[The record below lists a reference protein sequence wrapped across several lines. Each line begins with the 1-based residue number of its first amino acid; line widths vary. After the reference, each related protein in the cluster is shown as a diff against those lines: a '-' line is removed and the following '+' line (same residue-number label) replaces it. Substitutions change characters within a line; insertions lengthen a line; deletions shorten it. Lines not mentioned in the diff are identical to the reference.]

1 MGKFNEIVGRVR
13 EMVKMAIE
21 RLKKAFKGD

>member
-1 MGKFNEIVGRVR
+1 MGKLSKIVGKVR

-21 RLKKAFKGD
+21 RVKKAFKGD

>member
-1 MGKFNEIVGRVR
+1 MGKFNEIVGKVR

>member
-1 MGKFNEIVGRVR
+1 MAKLSEIVGWVR